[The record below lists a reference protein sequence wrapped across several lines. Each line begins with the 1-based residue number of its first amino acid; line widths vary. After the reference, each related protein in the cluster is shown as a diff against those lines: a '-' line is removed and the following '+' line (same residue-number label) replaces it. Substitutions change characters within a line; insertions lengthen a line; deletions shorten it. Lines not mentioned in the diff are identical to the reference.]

1 MDVETKNPE
10 NLRRR
15 SSSIIDRKI
24 CYICDTGSE
33 KILDSYEFNECH
45 HYYCVYCLFRNLFL
59 NHINEL
65 IEQSEITV
73 KCKCNKGKKKFSF
86 DEIKDIIKFK
96 SDIKENDEKPICR
109 EHDSNCELFCK
120 NCQKYICYHC
130 RSGHKSHKIVQNSI
144 FVRMYKDFIKGMPL
158 KFKYSENFKLNL
170 DKSVDKFNKD
180 LAEKTSSAIK
190 EIDEFIEDLHNIKKN
205 YILKLKEIQEN
216 GLQSINLIKSFYYE
230 YYSDLSNIETD
241 NDIFSL
247 RYLASY
253 KKELDN
259 FEMKYNVGIF
269 PKLEDVHTNIKIL
282 KSLIDQPF
290 SLKMNYIDVP
300 TTFREVIRTIGH
312 DDQINCLSRIG
323 DSQFISGSNNSIK
336 FWNLEEEELRPYEC
350 LDKFIDEVGC
360 LLLLK
365 DSRLCF
371 SSLRDNWIKIYEK
384 ITTFSKDED
393 KNNSENNKGNDYIT
407 LSEHSKSVTSLIQLD
422 NNNLVS
428 SARDDKIIVWE
439 MKENNFVKCFEMKD
453 VHRMGEKGG
462 VYSLCKIEN
471 NNFISGGFDGK
482 IKYWK
487 KHSAKNE
494 YKLFQEFGNHN
505 DKVRY
510 LITLKENNL
519 CSASSDGAIKVWT
532 KKDDKFQLFWDK
544 EMKDEII
551 TCLAGLKNGSF
562 ITGSSSTSLT
572 KHGIYANM
580 RVWEK
585 TGNNYSIKENIKK
598 HFKQITSVIELDW
611 GNVVSAGID
620 GVIIVWKSGVLYD

>member
-1 MDVETKNPE
+1 MDDEIKNPE
-10 NLRRR
+10 YQRR
-15 SSSIIDRKI
+15 SSSIIDKKI
-24 CYICDTGSE
+24 CYICDIGSK

-45 HYYCVYCLFRNLFL
+45 HYYCVHCLFRDLFL
-59 NHINEL
+59 NHINEF
-65 IEQSEITV
+65 IEQNEITV

-130 RSGHKSHKIVQNSI
+130 RSTHKSHKIVQNSI

-365 DSRLCF
+365 DNRLCF

-384 ITTFSKDED
+384 IRTFNKDED
-393 KNNSENNKGNDYIT
+393 KNNLENGKGNDYIT

-453 VHRMGEKGG
+453 VHRMGDKGG

-487 KHSAKNE
+487 KNSAKNE

-510 LITLKENNL
+510 LITLKEKNVW
-519 CSASSDGAIKVWT
+519 SASADGAIKVWT

>member
-1 MDVETKNPE
+1 MDDEIKNPE
-10 NLRRR
+10 YQRR
-15 SSSIIDRKI
+15 SSSIIDKKI

-65 IEQSEITV
+65 IEQNEITV

-365 DSRLCF
+365 DNRLCF

-384 ITTFSKDED
+384 IRTFNKDED

-487 KHSAKNE
+487 KNSAKNE